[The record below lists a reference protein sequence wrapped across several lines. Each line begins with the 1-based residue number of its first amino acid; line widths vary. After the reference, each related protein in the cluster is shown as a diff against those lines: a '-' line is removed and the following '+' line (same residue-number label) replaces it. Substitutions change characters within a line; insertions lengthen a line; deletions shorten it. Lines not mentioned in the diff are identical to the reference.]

1 MQKNREEKAAWSTR
15 HAGRGRGSQSMDC
28 LKIIGVAGVMLLL
41 SAAPTVVFAGA
52 FQVFDHSASG
62 TAQGGAFAAQ
72 ADDPSALYFNPA
84 GITQLSGIQTS
95 IGTLLVGGGTNFT
108 GPSGASTRGD
118 FGGSVASPPPSNF
131 YLTANLKSLGVAA
144 LENLSVGIGVV
155 SPFGILYRYPNDSPF
170 ATAATSQSLPLIDIK
185 PTLAYKLN
193 DQLSVGLGAD
203 IYTFASFWGTG
214 QAVTKF
220 NSSGGPGLPP
230 SGTPMEVNGGDTAAG
245 FNVSLL
251 YTPLRNANGRPLVN
265 VGLVYRSQATLH
277 LDGQFLAS
285 GTRLSDASTT
295 LVLPQVYT
303 AGIAVWP
310 IRDAAH
316 EWKLELDVDHTG
328 WSSVRNLD
336 VHLSNGATIPFPQNW
351 RNAYTLKIGTEYKWL
366 NPAVLPDWDIALR
379 GGYWH
384 SQTPIPDRSFT
395 PTVPDSDQQAISGG
409 LGLLCKGG
417 GKFLGLI
424 PCGSAEGS
432 SYWPKGIGMDLAYQL
447 ILYEPRTVSGSVNP
461 VALPDVINGTY
472 QTTWH
477 VGSLNLRVNF

>member
-1 MQKNREEKAAWSTR
+1 MQKNLQWKTTLRTQ
-15 HAGRGRGSQSMDC
+15 HAGRGRYIQLLDW
-28 LKIIGVAGVMLLL
+28 LRLIGMVGVMFLI
-41 SAAPTVVFAGA
+41 SAVPTVVFAGA

-72 ADDPSALYFNPA
+72 ADDPSALFFNPA

-95 IGTLLVGGGTNFT
+95 V
-108 GPSGASTRGD
+108 SGATARGD
-118 FGGSVASPPPSNF
+118 FGGSIAVPPPSNF
-131 YLTANLKSLGVAA
+131 YLTANLKTLGVAA

-220 NSSGGPGLPP
+220 NSSGALAPP
-230 SGTPMEVNGGDTAAG
+230 GTPMEVNGGDTAAG

-277 LDGQFLAS
+277 LDGQFLAN
-285 GTRLSDASTT
+285 GARLSEASTT

-303 AGIAVWP
+303 AGMAVWP

-316 EWKLELDVDHTG
+316 EWKLEFDVDHTG

-336 VHLSNGATIPFPQNW
+336 VHLSTGNTIPFPQNW

-395 PTVPDSDQQAISGG
+395 PTVPDSDQQAVSGG

-417 GKFLGLI
+417 GRFLGLI
-424 PCGSAEGS
+424 PCGAAEGS
-432 SYWPKGIGMDLAYQL
+432 SFWPKGIGIDLAYQL
-447 ILYEPRTVSGSVNP
+447 ILYEPRTVSGSAHP
-461 VALPDVINGTY
+461 VAIPGVIDGTY